1 MAWEEQRAKRAQAAA
16 GAAEDETRPFTPAP
30 SAASGGMA
38 QARSALARYGAAVAV
53 GLSALALILSGIALA
68 SSGGNEHHAS
78 PSYGDHMT
86 WDGGSAGMRG
96 QGMGYPGR

>member
-16 GAAEDETRPFTPAP
+16 GITEDATQPIAPESPAG
-30 SAASGGMA
+30 SGGMA
-38 QARSALARYGAAVAV
+38 HMRDALARYGTAVAV

-68 SSGGNEHHAS
+68 DSGGNEHHAS

-96 QGMGYPGR
+96 SGMGYPGR